1 MITQTEQEKAVLA
14 LARPVAKQLGLSL
27 VRVRLSLSRRS
38 NLQIMIEEQG
48 GENVDVEECAK
59 FSRRFSPVLDNANI
73 ITGAYALEVST
84 PGIDRPLT
92 RDGDFENW
100 KGHLVKVELAV
111 PINGQKRYRGIITR
125 ESDDGVHIELDNESE
140 LIAKISEMT
149 KASLVLTDELIDEV
163 QDLDNSPKNNLM
175 GAKNMAGMQ
184 NEAEIHGFN
193 QTGGIQ

>member
-1 MITQTEQEKAVLA
+1 MITQTEQEKAVLV
-14 LARPVAKQLGLSL
+14 LARPVAKQLGLSV

-59 FSRRFSPVLDNANI
+59 FSRRLSPLLDNANI
-73 ITGAYALEVST
+73 ISGAYALEVST

-111 PINGQKRYRGIITR
+111 PINGQKHYRGIITR

-175 GAKNMAGMQ
+175 GAKNMAGIQ